1 MKQRFAL
8 VLIFA
13 LVVSAAASVVLYRL
27 IANQIS
33 SNKEAAQSKVLVA
46 ARNLA
51 SGDLIKEGDVKLAD
65 WSGTAPQGAMTKVE
79 DAVGR
84 GVIEPVYSGEVVLE
98 ARIAARGDGAGL
110 ASTIPS
116 GIRAVAVRFN
126 DVVGVSG
133 FATPGM
139 HVDILIAGNPPSGSN
154 EIGRAHV

>member
-84 GVIEPVYSGEVVLE
+84 GVIEPVYSGEV
-98 ARIAARGDGAGL
+98 
-110 ASTIPS
+110 
-116 GIRAVAVRFN
+116 
-126 DVVGVSG
+126 
-133 FATPGM
+133 
-139 HVDILIAGNPPSGSN
+139 

>member
-84 GVIEPVYSGEVVLE
+84 GAGLCRACARARRRDRSRPPRARE
-98 ARIAARGDGAGL
+98 ADRDGVAAREHAREP
-110 ASTIPS
+110 AQ
-116 GIRAVAVRFN
+116 
-126 DVVGVSG
+126 
-133 FATPGM
+133 
-139 HVDILIAGNPPSGSN
+139 
-154 EIGRAHV
+154 IGRAHV